1 MNLEESDVFKEE
13 LEKKNRSQKGVL
25 ISIVFCGFLVVLLF
39 ILLRIVIYQ
48 DSVTAKLYLDDKQ
61 ISIPDNFYIV
71 KDDDIY
77 FNLKQF
83 GALLGYNYTKGVYGE
98 YNENP
103 DSGYLQNDFE
113 ILAVTAGANKF
124 TKYIQIA
131 SGTKIDKME
140 IKSKN
145 ANNYSESFHIEKPV
159 IYENDTL
166 YVSKDYIPTMF
177 NVQIGLEEYRT
188 RIYSLNYMI
197 EMAKNVVSKAG
208 YFEMSGNYE
217 NLRAIASGFIVVG
230 DSKDAKTA
238 SSNYGVI
245 NLKANT
251 VISTKYEEITFVQNT
266 EQFYVTTSDGRVGI
280 LDKEAG
286 NVIAP
291 SDKFEEISLLDQE
304 NKIYLVRKG
313 KEYGVV
319 NGTGK
324 ILIYPEKDR
333 IGLDIT
339 KFASENI
346 ESNAILF
353 NKCIPVEKDGK
364 YGLYDLNGDV
374 VLDCVYDGFGY
385 VSPEKA
391 SSGNEESVLL
401 IPSFVGINGI
411 VVNYNDMYGIYD
423 VNVGLTVPTVF
434 EKIYSRTKNG
444 EITYYVQ
451 YNGEE
456 MNLADYLRTSN
467 LNTVDE
473 EGRLLSDLQA
483 TDQSQ
488 TNDSGTV
495 VEEQPSGES
504 TELPVEGE
512 TVETKADEATEVT
525 E

>member
-77 FNLKQF
+77 FNVKQF
-83 GALLGYNYTKGVYGE
+83 GALLGYNYTKGIYGE

-113 ILAVTAGANKF
+113 ILAITAGANKF
-124 TKYIQIA
+124 TKYIQISQNA
-131 SGTKIDKME
+131 KIDDTME
-140 IKSKN
+140 VKSKN
-145 ANNYSESFHIEKPV
+145 ANNYSESFKIDKPV
-159 IYENDTL
+159 IFENETL
-166 YVSKDYIPTMF
+166 YASKDYIPLMF

-197 EMAKNVVSKAG
+197 NMAKNTVSKLG
-208 YFEMSGNYE
+208 LVEMSGNYE
-217 NLRAIASGFIVVG
+217 NLRAVLNGYIIVG
-230 DSKDAKTA
+230 DSKDANIKST
-238 SSNYGVI
+238 NYGVI
-245 NLKANT
+245 NFQGNT
-251 VISTKYEEITFVQNT
+251 IISTKYDEITYVQNA

-324 ILIYPEKDR
+324 ILIYPEKDQ
-333 IGLDIT
+333 IGLDVS
-339 KFASENI
+339 KFTSDNI
-346 ESNAILF
+346 ENSAILF
-353 NKCIPVEKDGK
+353 NKCIPVKKDGK
-364 YGLYDLNGDV
+364 YGLYDLDGNV
-374 VLDCVYDGFGY
+374 VLDCVYDSFGY
-385 VSPEKA
+385 VSTEST
-391 SSGNEESVLL
+391 SSGNEESALL

-411 VVNYNDMYGIYD
+411 IVNYNDRYGIYD
-423 VNVGLTVPTVF
+423 VNNGLTVPTVF

-451 YNGEE
+451 YNGDE
-456 MNLADYLRTSN
+456 MDLANYLKSEN

-473 EGRLLSDLQA
+473 KGRLLSELQTIDNSE
-483 TDQSQ
+483 TD
-488 TNDSGTV
+488 
-495 VEEQPSGES
+495 VEEQVSSDEPIED
-504 TELPVEGE
+504 VEQ
-512 TVETKADEATEVT
+512 
-525 E
+525 

>member
-48 DSVTAKLYLDDKQ
+48 DSITAKVYLDDKQ
-61 ISIPDNFYIV
+61 ISIPENFYIV

-77 FNLKQF
+77 FNVKQF

-103 DSGYLQNDFE
+103 DSGYLENEFE
-113 ILAVTAGANKF
+113 ILAITAGANKF
-124 TKYIQIA
+124 TKYIQITA
-131 SGTKIDKME
+131 GAKMDTIE
-140 IKSKN
+140 VKSKN
-145 ANNYSESFHIEKPV
+145 NNGYNESFHMEKPV
-159 IYENDTL
+159 IYENETL
-166 YVSKDYIPTMF
+166 YASKDYIPTMF
-177 NVQIGLEEYRT
+177 NVQISLEEYRT
-188 RIYSLNYMI
+188 RIYSLNYMLTV
-197 EMAKNVVSKAG
+197 AKNTVSKLG
-208 YFEMSGNYE
+208 LFEMSGNYE
-217 NLRAIASGFIVVG
+217 NLRALANGYIVVG
-230 DSKDAKTA
+230 DSKAAGTA
-238 SSNYGVI
+238 STNYGVVT
-245 NLKANT
+245 LKGNT
-251 VISTKYEEITFVQNT
+251 VISTKYDEITFVQNT

-280 LDKEAG
+280 LNNEAG

-324 ILIYPEKDR
+324 IIIYPEKDK
-333 IGLDIT
+333 IGLDIEN
-339 KFASENI
+339 FSSENI
-346 ESNAILF
+346 ESNTILF

-364 YGLYDLNGDV
+364 YGLYDLDGNI

-391 SSGNEESVLL
+391 SSGNEESALL

-411 VVNYNDMYGIYD
+411 IVNYNDMYGIYD

-456 MNLADYLRTSN
+456 MNLADYLRSEN

-473 EGRLLSDLQA
+473 EGRLLSELQA

-488 TNDSGTV
+488 TDNSEMV
-495 VEEQPSGES
+495 VEEQP
-504 TELPVEGE
+504 
-512 TVETKADEATEVT
+512 DEPTEVV
-525 E
+525 EE